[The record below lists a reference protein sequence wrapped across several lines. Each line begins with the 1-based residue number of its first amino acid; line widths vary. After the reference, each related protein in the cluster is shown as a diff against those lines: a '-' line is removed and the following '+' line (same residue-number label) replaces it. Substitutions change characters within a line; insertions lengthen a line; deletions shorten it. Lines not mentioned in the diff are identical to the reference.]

1 MGLFVPSV
9 NMGTG
14 KAQGARKE
22 ENMSRTEKIRRGT
35 KSIFWGILLLLGA
48 AALVVGRLGYLEGI
62 GVWSILFSVFLAG
75 FLIDGLVNRSFGE
88 ILFSLAFLVIV
99 NDKLL
104 NLEAITPW
112 PVLGAALLGTVGL
125 NLLFPG
131 FQKWE
136 RRVNMHL
143 NMEGKERY
151 DTESVFEERCDGD
164 SVSYVNVFTGSV
176 KYLYGEISHVRAE
189 NVFGSL
195 QIYFTDATLKGG
207 AATLVAENVFGT
219 MVLYVPAS
227 WRVVLSTEN
236 VFGGTRE
243 QGHCDPA
250 GTTVLYIK
258 GEVVFGNMQI
268 KYV

>member
-1 MGLFVPSV
+1 
-9 NMGTG
+9 
-14 KAQGARKE
+14 
-22 ENMSRTEKIRRGT
+22 MSRTEKIRRGT
-35 KSIFWGILLLLGA
+35 KSVFWGVLLLLGA
-48 AALVVGRLGYLEGI
+48 VAMVVGRLGYLDGI
-62 GVWSILFSVFLAG
+62 GVWNILFSVFLVG
-75 FLIDGLVNRSFGE
+75 FLINGFVNRSFGE

-99 NDKLL
+99 NDKLF

-112 PVLGAALLGTVGL
+112 PVLGAALLGTIGL
-125 NLLFPG
+125 DLLFPR
-131 FQKWE
+131 FQKGE
-136 RRVNMHL
+136 RYVNMHVHT
-143 NMEGKERY
+143 EGKER
-151 DTESVFEERCDGD
+151 DGMESVSEEERNGD

-176 KYLYGEISHVRAE
+176 KYLYGGISHVRAE
-189 NVFGSL
+189 NVFGTL
-195 QIYFTDATLKGG
+195 QIYFTDAVLKGG
-207 AATLVAENVFGT
+207 TATLVAENVFGT
-219 MVLYVPAS
+219 TVLYVPAS